1 MPSLGGLALIVGAGF
16 GFVSAAAI
24 SACSSQSRSDMP
36 AGSAPMAMSFTDPVR
51 VPTGVNPEEKDS
63 FDALLSR
70 LQERRVVFVGE
81 THDRYDHHL
90 NQLEII
96 RGLRERGVDLAVGME
111 FFQEPFQ
118 PHLDRYVAGEI
129 GEKTLLKR
137 TEYYERWRYD
147 FRHYRDILVYAQAN
161 GIPLV
166 ALNAPTELVS
176 KVSRGGLAAL
186 SSKERRRLP
195 ADLRPPD
202 EAYTERLRPVFEMH
216 GQISADRLR
225 RFAEVQMLWDEHMA
239 RVARDYLDANP
250 GKALVVLAGSGHV
263 AHRDAIPGRLTRM
276 TGVQTAVVATGPREG
291 FVEAEVDFVLAERD
305 IDLPEPGRVGMM
317 LARND
322 RGVTVTDL
330 PAASP
335 AAEAGFRPGDLVLS
349 IAGEPVQGM
358 GDVRLA
364 LLDRAPGEQV
374 WVEVVPGGGP
384 AGDGRQGRVL
394 TLL

>member
-1 MPSLGGLALIVGAGF
+1 
-16 GFVSAAAI
+16 
-24 SACSSQSRSDMP
+24 
-36 AGSAPMAMSFTDPVR
+36 
-51 VPTGVNPEEKDS
+51 
-63 FDALLSR
+63 
-70 LQERRVVFVGE
+70 
-81 THDRYDHHL
+81 
-90 NQLEII
+90 
-96 RGLRERGVDLAVGME
+96 ME

-129 GEKTLLKR
+129 GEKALLKD
-137 TEYYERWRYD
+137 TQYYERWRYD
-147 FRHYRDILVYAQAN
+147 FRHYRDILAYAQEQ

-166 ALNAPTELVS
+166 ALNAPTELVG
-176 KVSRGGLAAL
+176 KVSRGGLSAL
-186 SSKERRRLP
+186 SLEERRRLP

-202 EAYTERLRPVFEMH
+202 AAYEERLRPAFEMH
-216 GQISADRLR
+216 GQLSAERLR

-250 GKALVVLAGSGHV
+250 GKALVILAGSGHV

-276 TGVQTAVVATGPREG
+276 TGVQTAVIATGPRDG
-291 FVEAEVDFVLAERD
+291 FADADVDFVLAERD
-305 IDLPEPGRVGMM
+305 IALPEPGRVGMM

-322 RGVTVTDL
+322 RGVAVTEI
-330 PAASP
+330 PPASP
-335 AAEAGFRPGDLVLS
+335 AAAAGFRPGDLVLS

-374 WVEVVPGGGP
+374 WVEVVPSGAP
-384 AGDGRQGRVL
+384 APDSRLGRVL

>member
-1 MPSLGGLALIVGAGF
+1 MSSFGGLALILGAGF

-24 SACSSQSRSDMP
+24 SACRSQSRNDMP
-36 AGSAPMAMSFTDPVR
+36 AGSTSMAASFNHATRAPA
-51 VPTGVNPEEKDS
+51 GVNPEDKES

-70 LQERRVVFVGE
+70 LQHKRVVFVGE

-129 GEKTLLKR
+129 GEKALLKR

-147 FRHYRDILVYAQAN
+147 FRHYRDILAYAQAN

-166 ALNAPTELVS
+166 ALNAPAELVA
-176 KVSRGGLAAL
+176 KVSRGGLATL
-186 SSKERRRLP
+186 SSEERGGLP
-195 ADLRPPD
+195 ADLSPPD
-202 EAYTERLRPVFEMH
+202 TAYQERLRPIFEMH
-216 GQISADRLR
+216 EKLSADRLQ
-225 RFAEVQMLWDEHMA
+225 RFAEVQVLWDEHMA

-250 GKALVVLAGSGHV
+250 GKALVILAGSGHV
-263 AHRDAIPGRLTRM
+263 AYQDAIPGRLTRM
-276 TGVQTAVVATGPREG
+276 TGVQTAVGATGPREG
-291 FVEAEVDFVLAERD
+291 FVEADVDFVLAERD

-322 RGVTVTDL
+322 RGVTVTDI
-330 PAASP
+330 PAASL
-335 AAEAGFRPGDLVLS
+335 AAQAGFRPGDLVLS

-358 GDVRLA
+358 DDLRLA

-374 WVEVVPGGGP
+374 WVEVVPSGAP
-384 AGDGRQGRVL
+384 ARDSRQGRVL

>member
-1 MPSLGGLALIVGAGF
+1 MPSLGGLALILGAGF

-24 SACSSQSRSDMP
+24 SACSSPSRSDMP
-36 AGSAPMAMSFTDPVR
+36 AGSAPRAMSMADPAR
-51 VPTGVNPEEKDS
+51 VATAVDPEDTDS
-63 FDALLSR
+63 FGALLSR
-70 LQERRVVFVGE
+70 LQQRRAVLVGE

-129 GEKTLLKR
+129 GEKALLKD
-137 TEYYERWRYD
+137 TQYYERWRYD
-147 FRHYRDILVYAQAN
+147 FRHYRDILAYAQDQ

-166 ALNAPTELVS
+166 ALNAPTELVR
-176 KVSRGGLAAL
+176 KVSQGGLSAL
-186 SSKERRRLP
+186 SSEERRRLP
-195 ADLRPPD
+195 ADLSPPD
-202 EAYTERLRPVFEMH
+202 AVYKERLRPVYEMH
-216 GQISADRLR
+216 VQLSADRLQ
-225 RFAEVQMLWDEHMA
+225 RFAEVQMLWDEYMA

-250 GKALVVLAGSGHV
+250 GKALVILAGSGHV
-263 AHRDAIPGRLTRM
+263 AYQDAIPGRLTRM
-276 TGVQTAVVATGPREG
+276 TGVQTAVVATGPRDR
-291 FVEAEVDFVLAERD
+291 FADADVDFVLAERD
-305 IDLPEPGRVGMM
+305 IALPEPGHLGMM

-322 RGVTVTDL
+322 RGVTVTEL
-330 PAASP
+330 SAASP
-335 AAEAGFRPGDLVLS
+335 AAEAGFRPGDLLLS

-374 WVEVVPGGGP
+374 WVEVVPSGAP
-384 AGDGRQGRVL
+384 ATKSRLGRVL

>member
-1 MPSLGGLALIVGAGF
+1 MPSLGGLALIFGAGF
-16 GFVSAAAI
+16 GFVSAAAL
-24 SACSSQSRSDMP
+24 SACSSPNRSDMP
-36 AGSAPMAMSFTDPVR
+36 AGSAPMAMSTADPAR
-51 VPTGVNPEEKDS
+51 VPTAVDPEDTDS

-70 LQERRVVFVGE
+70 LQQRRVVLVGE

-90 NQLEII
+90 NQLAII

-129 GEKTLLKR
+129 GERALLKG
-137 TEYYERWRYD
+137 TQYYERWRYD
-147 FRHYRDILVYAQAN
+147 FRHYRDILAYAQEQ

-166 ALNAPTELVS
+166 ALNAPTELVG
-176 KVSRGGLAAL
+176 KVSRGGLSAL
-186 SSKERRRLP
+186 SSEERRRLP

-202 EAYTERLRPVFEMH
+202 AAYEERLRPVFEMH
-216 GQISADRLR
+216 GQLSAERLR
-225 RFAEVQMLWDEHMA
+225 RFAEVQVLWDEHMA

-250 GKALVVLAGSGHV
+250 GKALVILAGSGHV
-263 AHRDAIPGRLTRM
+263 AHQDAIPGRLTRM
-276 TGVQTAVVATGPREG
+276 TGVQTAVVATGPLDG
-291 FVEAEVDFVLAERD
+291 FADADVDFVLAERD
-305 IDLPEPGRVGMM
+305 IALPEPGRVGMM

-322 RGVTVTDL
+322 RGVAVTEI
-330 PAASP
+330 PPASP

-374 WVEVVPGGGP
+374 RVEVVPSGAP
-384 AGDGRQGRVL
+384 ASDSRLARVL

>member
-1 MPSLGGLALIVGAGF
+1 MSSLGGLALILGAGF

-24 SACSSQSRSDMP
+24 SACSSQSRSDIP
-36 AGSAPMAMSFTDPVR
+36 VGSASLGAPFGDSAR
-51 VPTGVNPEEKDS
+51 APTGINPEDEES
-63 FDALLSR
+63 FDALLSQ
-70 LQERRVVFVGE
+70 LQDKRVVFIGE

-90 NQLEII
+90 NQLAIV

-129 GEKTLLKR
+129 GEKALLKG
-137 TEYYERWRYD
+137 TQYYERWRYD
-147 FRHYRDILVYAQAN
+147 FRHYRDILAYAQDQ

-166 ALNAPTELVS
+166 ALNAPTELVR
-176 KVSRGGLAAL
+176 KVSQGGLSAL
-186 SSKERRRLP
+186 SSEERGRLP
-195 ADLRPPD
+195 ADLSPPD
-202 EAYTERLRPVFEMH
+202 AAYKERLRPVYEMH
-216 GQISADRLR
+216 GQLSADRLQ

-250 GKALVVLAGSGHV
+250 GKALVILAGSGHV
-263 AHRDAIPGRLTRM
+263 AYQDAIPGRLTRM
-276 TGVQTAVVATGPREG
+276 TGVQTAVVATGRHEG
-291 FVEAEVDFVLAERD
+291 FGDADVDFVLAERD
-305 IDLPEPGRVGMM
+305 IALPEPGRVGMM

-322 RGVTVTDL
+322 RGVTVTEL
-330 PAASP
+330 PPASP

-358 GDVRLA
+358 DDVRLA

-374 WVEVVPGGGP
+374 WVEVVPGGAP
-384 AGDGRQGRVL
+384 ATDSRQGRVL